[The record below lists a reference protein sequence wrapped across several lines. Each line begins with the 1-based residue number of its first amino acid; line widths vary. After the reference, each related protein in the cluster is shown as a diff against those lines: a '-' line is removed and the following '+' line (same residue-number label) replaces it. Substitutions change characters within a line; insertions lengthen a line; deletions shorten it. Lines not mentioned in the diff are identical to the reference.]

1 MYDSRPAGFV
11 PKARLQW
18 SDPLICAHPCCS
30 RTGGQALTSSLQ
42 IPQRF
47 LQDRAGIFLLRA
59 FPDGAGSFGAH
70 IAKGHQSFDRI

>member
-1 MYDSRPAGFV
+1 MYASRPACFV

-18 SDPLICAHPCCS
+18 SDPLIRARPRCR
-30 RTGGQALTSSLQ
+30 RTGSPALTSSLQ

-59 FPDGAGSFGAH
+59 FPDGTGSFGTH
-70 IAKGHQSFDRI
+70 IAKGHQGFDRI